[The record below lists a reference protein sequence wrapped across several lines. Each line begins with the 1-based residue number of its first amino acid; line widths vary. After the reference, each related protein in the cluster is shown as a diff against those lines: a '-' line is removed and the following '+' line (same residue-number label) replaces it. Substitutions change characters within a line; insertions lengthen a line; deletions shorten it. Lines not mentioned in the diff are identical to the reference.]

1 MNIYKKISP
10 ILSKKNKR
18 SFFLLMIS
26 TFFVSL
32 LEIAGIISIYPF
44 ISIVT
49 DERVLLDNPQYSLI
63 YRFFNEPA
71 IDKVILYTAC
81 ALTIFFLA
89 RTILSFCL
97 LYYKNTVLLG
107 FYGDIFNRLYKYYL
121 HLDYESYQ
129 QGDASSMTKNITA
142 ETLHVNDYMSSLVII
157 FSEGLIA
164 LFIFTLTLYA
174 SPIVA
179 LILLFVFAIKSI
191 LAISN
196 ISSYM
201 LKLGDARVIVQDKMF
216 SLVQST
222 IKNLKV
228 IKVFVVI
235 DSFAAQMLSNVNEYV
250 SIAVRSRTLGELAK
264 YILEFIGFIM
274 IILIFTYGYFYSTS
288 DQFIPLMTMLA
299 AAFYRLLPSVNR
311 IIAAFNSL
319 SYSHGG
325 LSLVKNLLLQD
336 TSKISNNQFSR
347 INSIKSIDKISFN
360 NVTYSI
366 NGAKIIDSLSFVI
379 NKGDK
384 VAIIGKS
391 GAGKTTLIDIILGL
405 KACVSGE
412 IKINDE
418 TTFSSIN
425 INDWRKLIGYVSQEH
440 LILSSTIKEN
450 IVFERTHLT
459 ERKEEHLESVLSKS
473 AINHE
478 IFKNEGVDYHVGE
491 SGLKLSGGQRQRL
504 LIARALYSNPDL
516 LILDEPFSSLDSTVE
531 KKISERILS
540 EKNTVLLITHNHE
553 LLNLCN
559 KTIKL

>member
-1 MNIYKKISP
+1 
-10 ILSKKNKR
+10 
-18 SFFLLMIS
+18 MIS
-26 TFFVSL
+26 TFFISL

-49 DERVLLDNPQYSLI
+49 DERVLFDNPKYFSI
-63 YRFFNEPA
+63 YRFFNEPE
-71 IDKVILYTAC
+71 IDKVIIYTAC
-81 ALTIFFLA
+81 TLVIFFFA

-129 QGDASSMTKNITA
+129 RGDASSMTKNITA

-164 LFIFTLTLYA
+164 LFIFALTLYA
-174 SPIVA
+174 SPLVA
-179 LILLFVFAIKSI
+179 LILFAVFAIKST
-191 LAISN
+191 LAISK

-228 IKVFVVI
+228 IKVFAVI
-235 DSFAAQMLSNVNEYV
+235 DSFGAQMVSNVNNFV
-250 SIAVRSRTLGELAK
+250 SIAVKSRTLGELAK

-288 DQFIPLMTMLA
+288 EQFLPLMTMLA

-319 SYSHGG
+319 SYSQGG
-325 LSLVKNLLLQD
+325 LNLIKDLLLKE
-336 TSKISNNQFSR
+336 TSNISIDKYSS
-347 INSIKSIDKISFN
+347 IDSIKSIDRISFN
-360 NVTYSI
+360 NVSYSI
-366 NGAKIIDSLSFVI
+366 NGTRIIDSLSFEI
-379 NKGDK
+379 DKGDK

-391 GAGKTTLIDIILGL
+391 GAGKTTLIDMILGL
-405 KACVSGE
+405 KECVSGE
-412 IKINDE
+412 IKINDKII
-418 TTFSSIN
+418 FSSIN
-425 INDWRKLIGYVSQEH
+425 MNEWRKLIGYVSQEH

-450 IVFERTHLT
+450 IVFERSYLT
-459 ERKEEHLESVLSKS
+459 ERKGQHLESALAKS
-473 AINHE
+473 AINDE
-478 IFKNEGVDYHVGE
+478 IFRNEGVDYHVGE

-516 LILDEPFSSLDSTVE
+516 LILDEPFSSLDSAIE
-531 KKISERILS
+531 KQISEKILS
-540 EKNTVLLITHNHE
+540 EENTVILITHNHE
-553 LLNLCN
+553 LLKLCN

>member
-1 MNIYKKISP
+1 
-10 ILSKKNKR
+10 
-18 SFFLLMIS
+18 MIS
-26 TFFVSL
+26 TFFISL

-49 DERVLLDNPQYSLI
+49 DERVLFDNPKYFSI
-63 YRFFNEPA
+63 YRFFNEPE
-71 IDKVILYTAC
+71 IDKVIIYTAC
-81 ALTIFFLA
+81 TLVIFFFA

-129 QGDASSMTKNITA
+129 RGDASSMTKNITA

-164 LFIFTLTLYA
+164 LFIFALTLYA
-174 SPIVA
+174 SPLVA
-179 LILLFVFAIKSI
+179 LILFAVFAIKST
-191 LAISN
+191 LAISK

-201 LKLGDARVIVQDKMF
+201 LELGDARVIVQDKMF

-228 IKVFVVI
+228 IKVFAVI
-235 DSFAAQMLSNVNEYV
+235 DSFGAQMVSNVNNFV
-250 SIAVRSRTLGELAK
+250 SIAVKSRTLGELAK

-288 DQFIPLMTMLA
+288 EQFLPLMTMLA

-319 SYSHGG
+319 SYSQGG
-325 LSLVKNLLLQD
+325 LNLIKDLLLKE
-336 TSKISNNQFSR
+336 TSNISIDKYSS
-347 INSIKSIDKISFN
+347 IDSIKSIDRISFN
-360 NVTYSI
+360 NVSYSI
-366 NGAKIIDSLSFVI
+366 NGTRIIDSLSFEI
-379 NKGDK
+379 DKGDK

-391 GAGKTTLIDIILGL
+391 GAGKTTLIDMILGL
-405 KACVSGE
+405 KECVSGE
-412 IKINDE
+412 IKINDKII
-418 TTFSSIN
+418 FSSIN
-425 INDWRKLIGYVSQEH
+425 MNEWRKLIGYVSQEH

-450 IVFERTHLT
+450 IVFERSYLT
-459 ERKEEHLESVLSKS
+459 ERKGQHLESALAKS
-473 AINHE
+473 AINDE
-478 IFKNEGVDYHVGE
+478 IFRNEGVDYHVGE

-516 LILDEPFSSLDSTVE
+516 LILDEPFSSLDSAIE
-531 KKISERILS
+531 KQISEKILS
-540 EKNTVLLITHNHE
+540 EENTVILITHNHE
-553 LLNLCN
+553 LLKLCN

>member
-1 MNIYKKISP
+1 
-10 ILSKKNKR
+10 
-18 SFFLLMIS
+18 MIS
-26 TFFVSL
+26 TFFISL

-49 DERVLLDNPQYSLI
+49 DERVLFDNPKYFTI
-63 YRFFNEPA
+63 YRFFNEPE
-71 IDKVILYTAC
+71 IDKVIIYTAC
-81 ALTIFFLA
+81 TLAIFFFA

-121 HLDYESYQ
+121 HLDYEDYQ
-129 QGDASSMTKNITA
+129 RGDALSMTKNITA

-164 LFIFTLTLYA
+164 LFIFILTLYA
-174 SPIVA
+174 SPLVA
-179 LILLFVFAIKSI
+179 LILFAVFAIKSI
-191 LAISN
+191 LAISK

-228 IKVFVVI
+228 IKVFAVI
-235 DSFAAQMLSNVNEYV
+235 DSFGAQMVSNVNNFI
-250 SIAVRSRTLGELAK
+250 SIAVKSRTMGELAK

-288 DQFIPLMTMLA
+288 EQFLPLMTMLA

-319 SYSHGG
+319 SYSQGG
-325 LSLVKNLLLQD
+325 LNLIKDLLLKE
-336 TSKISNNQFSR
+336 TSNTSIDKYSS
-347 INSIKSIDKISFN
+347 INSIKSIDKILFN
-360 NVTYSI
+360 NVSYSI
-366 NGAKIIDSLSFVI
+366 SGTKIIDSLSFEI
-379 NKGDK
+379 DKGDK

-391 GAGKTTLIDIILGL
+391 GAGKTTLIDMILGL
-405 KACVSGE
+405 KECDSGE

-418 TTFSSIN
+418 IIFSSIN
-425 INDWRKLIGYVSQEH
+425 INEWRRLIGYVSQEH

-450 IVFERTHLT
+450 IVFERSYLT
-459 ERKEEHLESVLSKS
+459 KRKGKNLESALSKS
-473 AINHE
+473 AINDE
-478 IFKNEGVDYHVGE
+478 IFRNEGVNYHVGE

-516 LILDEPFSSLDSTVE
+516 LILDEPFSSLDSTIE
-531 KKISERILS
+531 KQISEKILT

-553 LLNLCN
+553 LLKLCN